1 MRRVLVAAAVSAL
14 TVAVIIWR
22 AKGGSD
28 RARGEDELPPW
39 PAATPSREVLEAP
52 PDDAPP
58 LLAGGPLHDPVVVG
72 PCNLFPHGELEVSS
86 PIEGVLEEVAVDLG
100 RPVAAGDVLA
110 RLDDGQVRPQVEL
123 LRIRAA
129 STSAERIA
137 QALLDD
143 ADDKLRIAERA
154 NLISPNAVS
163 RAEYQGHL
171 RQKERFTQ
179 EVLKAREDRAAAER
193 ELERARKLLELH
205 KVRSTL
211 TGEVVK
217 VYKRSGEVVKQ
228 AEPLFRVA
236 GYDRL
241 RAEGLCKAS
250 QAHLLRVGMRA
261 AVEPELRGEP
271 LAQLRGHTGPVND
284 LAVAPDGRLLASAG
298 DDGVVILWRWPDGA
312 RLADLPHP
320 GEVYAVAFDPSPALP
335 QKLITGGADGRP
347 RVWRVTERGRAGE
360 PTVLARE
367 HEGPIRAI
375 AVSHDG
381 RRFVTGGDDRRVV
394 VWDVESGAP
403 LYRVAAVD
411 ENSAHH
417 GAITAL
423 RLTADGCLVSWGRD
437 NTAKVWRLGDGG
449 ARLLRNLPGR
459 TGDVTRPDVSPDGRV
474 LAFDHGDEVRLLDRD
489 RGTPLGALQGRKHG
503 HFRGPVCFSPSG
515 RLLLTSSSGGLLQLW
530 QAPAPPEGAK
540 FLRGAF
546 AHGFDRAALAQL
558 LPPGPAD
565 IAPVLLHEAGGQ
577 LPRLWPLDAYEVRQ
591 FPAPGAGAACAVF
604 APDESVLFTAGD
616 EVVRVWPVPAA
627 SQWRRPLEARI
638 TFVGSQL
645 ERGTDMVRVR
655 AEFDNPT
662 DPASRLRAGIFV
674 NLRVYPETGTTP
686 SGPPAARPVPPRRQQ
701 DDGDRPVARANKG
714 RDFDVL
720 GDTARERSTRSGQ
733 LLARLDDKAG
743 VRVTTL
749 QTEPKAQPATAEAKI
764 QLGRANWAQVLKEAE
779 ACRAVE
785 SELASL
791 AADAPG
797 RAAVE
802 ARCRAARSRYAEWLG
817 KAAAEFQAAEE
828 QLVALY
834 AAGRTLTPKERDL
847 ERRAALAAANCAFY
861 AADYAACVSRYQTIA
876 ERFPGSIT
884 ELEALRSVWVCHQH
898 HFHDSAA
905 AVRALAALELA
916 LTRTPESA
924 FISSGQSRREWQSWF
939 DRTAA
944 ETGGPR

>member
-1 MRRVLVAAAVSAL
+1 MRRVLVATAVSAL
-14 TVAVIIWR
+14 IVAAIIWR
-22 AKGGSD
+22 AKGGGD
-28 RARGEDELPPW
+28 RVRGEDELPTR
-39 PAATPSREVLEAP
+39 PAATPGRAALEAP
-52 PDDAPP
+52 PDDALP
-58 LLAGGPLHDPVVVG
+58 LPAGGPLHDPVVVG

-129 STSAERIA
+129 STSSERIA

-171 RQKERFTQ
+171 RQKERFAQ

-211 TGEVVK
+211 AGEVVK
-217 VYKRSGEVVKQ
+217 VYKHSGEVVKQ

-320 GEVYAVAFDPSPALP
+320 GEVYAAAFDPSPALP
-335 QKLITGGADGRP
+335 QKLVTGGADGRP
-347 RVWRVTERGRAGE
+347 RVWRVTERGRAGA
-360 PTVLARE
+360 PVVLARE
-367 HEGPIRAI
+367 HEGPIRAV
-375 AVSHDG
+375 AVSHDS
-381 RRFVTGGDDRRVV
+381 RRFVTGGDDRRIV
-394 VWDVESGAP
+394 VWDVESGTP
-403 LYRVAAVD
+403 LYRVAAPD
-411 ENSAHH
+411 ESSAHH

-474 LAFDHGDEVRLLDRD
+474 LAFDHGDEVRLIDRD

-503 HFRGPVCFSPSG
+503 HFRGPVSFAPSG

-530 QAPAPPEGAK
+530 QSPAPPEGAK

-546 AHGFDRAALAQL
+546 AHGFDRAALARL

-565 IAPVLLHEAGGQ
+565 VAPALLHESDGQ

-591 FPAPGAGAACAVF
+591 FPASGAGTACAAF

-627 SQWRRPLEARI
+627 GQWRRPLEARI

-662 DPASRLRAGIFV
+662 DPACRLRAGIFV

-686 SGPPAARPVPPRRQQ
+686 PAPPAARPAPGRRQ
-701 DDGDRPVARANKG
+701 DDGDHPVALAKS
-714 RDFDVL
+714 RDLDVL
-720 GDTARERSTRSGQ
+720 GDTARERLTLSGR
-733 LLARLDDKAG
+733 LLARLDDRAG
-743 VRVTTL
+743 VRVTL
-749 QTEPKAQPATAEAKI
+749 SHDEPKAQAATAEATF
-764 QLGRANWAQVLKEAE
+764 QLGREHWAQVLKEAE
-779 ACRAVE
+779 ACRAAE

-791 AADAPG
+791 VADAPG
-797 RAAVE
+797 RAAAE
-802 ARCRAARSRYAEWLG
+802 ARCAAARDRYAEWLG
-817 KAAAEFQAAEE
+817 KAAAAFRAAEE

-847 ERRAALAAANCAFY
+847 ERRAALAAANCALY
-861 AADYAACVSRYQTIA
+861 AGDYAACVSRYRVIA
-876 ERFPGSIT
+876 GRFPGTVT

-898 HFHDSAA
+898 HLHDTAA
-905 AVRALAALELA
+905 AARALAALELA

-924 FISSGQSRREWQSWF
+924 FIRSGQSRQEW
-939 DRTAA
+939 RTWRDQAAA